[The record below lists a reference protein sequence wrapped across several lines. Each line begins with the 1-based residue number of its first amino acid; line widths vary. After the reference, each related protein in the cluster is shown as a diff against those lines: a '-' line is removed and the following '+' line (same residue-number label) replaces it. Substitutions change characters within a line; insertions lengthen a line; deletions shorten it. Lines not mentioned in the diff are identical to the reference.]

1 MAAGDWKELFAAAQT
16 GDLELVKYHIK
27 MGVNPNYQHPEFMCT
42 PLIESIQQQQF
53 EVAKFLLENGADPSI
68 KEDFGTNTPLSM
80 ANSTNNQKMIT
91 LVEAHLAKQLST
103 SNPYKMKKVIV
114 TGGNRGIGKAIAQQL
129 LTENNEVIITA
140 RKEEEGKAIVE
151 ELITITGNSNIHFIQ
166 GDLSSIQQCRDLVKR
181 IIESHPDINV
191 LINNA
196 GVWMSEKVLNTDGLE
211 MSFMVNY
218 LAPYILSEGLTPT
231 LTKNKPARIVNVN
244 AGLYVAATLNVKETP
259 AGDDFHNL
267 KTYGRSKLCNT
278 MFTIDYAK
286 ELEGSGVTINAVHPG
301 VINTGLGDSPKL
313 MSQLVKVVKRFWK
326 KPEYGAIAPVWL
338 ATNPDLE
345 GVNGNFYN
353 EKKLMPYTKN
363 ALDESQRL
371 YLKKTTEAILAE

>member
-1 MAAGDWKELFAAAQT
+1 MAAGDWKELFAAAKT

-42 PLIESIQQQQF
+42 PLIESIQHQQF
-53 EVAKFLLENGADPSI
+53 EIAQFLLANGADPSI
-68 KEDFGTNTPLSM
+68 KEDFGPHTPLSM
-80 ANSTNNQKMIT
+80 AKSTNNQKMIT
-91 LVEAHLAKQLST
+91 LVEAHLAKQLSI
-103 SNPYKMKKVIV
+103 SNQNNMKKILI

-129 LTENNEVIITA
+129 LTENNEVVITA
-140 RKEEEGKAIVE
+140 RKEAIGKAVVE
-151 ELITITGNSNIHFIQ
+151 ELKTITGNSNIHFIQ
-166 GDLSSIQQCRDLVKR
+166 GDLSSIQQCKDLVAK
-181 IIESHPDINV
+181 IMETHPDINV

-196 GVWMSEKVLNTDGLE
+196 GVWMTEKILNTDGLE

-218 LAPYILSEGLTPT
+218 LAPLILSKELTPI

-244 AGLYVAATLNVKETP
+244 AGLYVTASLNVKEAP
-259 AGDDFHNL
+259 SGNDFNNM
-267 KTYGRSKLCNT
+267 KTYARSKLCNT

-301 VINTGLGDSPKL
+301 IINTGLGDSPKL

-326 KPEYGAIAPVWL
+326 KPTHGAIAPTWL
-338 ATNPDLE
+338 ATSPELE

-353 EKKLMPYTKN
+353 EKKLMAYTKN